1 MGLLQWCELRPE
13 GPSGDIAAVLFP
25 QPVRVSSIR
34 IFPTG
39 AQPFS
44 QSPTT
49 VAETE
54 PEAFYLNVYFNAQ
67 AVPTPAGCQ
76 ETQSQDKRQT
86 KNALVPTRIAFA
98 GGQTD
103 FSVDM
108 GSEYATRLVI
118 FQGDF
123 QVISM
128 AIYGERVTEYEEVT
142 DYEPKPLPTP
152 SHILLPS
159 ALDVTNSAKPV
170 SLVHQILSLLPSPP
184 PLSLIIRLM
193 FCLKP
198 DSEDWDDPEFPYV
211 YSDLDKRFNEDDVE
225 SEVFDLES
233 LVKTVSKPL
242 RDDVSVESLNE
253 FAERM
258 QDFLISNTPDD
269 VYYVAKLLTKS
280 ACQQTIFLRTLLQ
293 HLNLPEVFN
302 EDVLDEATVL
312 CLLEASSNIEISRYF
327 RDDEPFLLSLEAIQS
342 SLKVEK
348 PTQKA
353 LKRLLARIRG
363 WETFEDALT
372 NSNGDFVGAAAF
384 LKDIS
389 MEEYALG
396 CWLECMINHE
406 GLVSKLEQTSP
417 APGSQPPLLF
427 QDRQAEVTHDDFLA
441 FVRAFLG
448 IMPVLAALAW
458 ADSIGNNM
466 CTERVLGILVIWQ
479 GVKGYREILNHGL
492 LLRQMTRRLQWI
504 KNDADNQQP
513 KKSGILAERL
523 VVGLAKDPIAMLR
536 DDLITAVLSL
546 KPPFSFIEEDEIL
559 EMGKLAKVARDG
571 LLSAIDELAYNSVR
585 PFSLRRLRVLRVSI
599 AIITEELND
608 DDGPWRVLES
618 FWNEHGQGLI
628 PRLVTILSDLSDDLN
643 QHFTLHSIPR
653 MHQALAELLF
663 RTADDFMHLIT
674 HFASHYPLVARDLQ
688 RVATAVSDL
697 YSCSD
702 ATTGTFSRA
711 SPAYLAAQ
719 SVRET
724 CPGFLSR
731 LSQQDVPS
739 EPDGLVAQ
747 AMLRTLF
754 DNASRSVGR
763 DPVQQVLLVYNL
775 VDSIFP
781 QDEDPGSSSWTASVF
796 PTILSELRDFCNLL
810 DPKTQVR
817 FIERLV
823 KLDNE
828 ETGLGAWLL
837 AEELQRLST
846 VFEDLP
852 RQQDPNYQLL
862 LQYQLSA
869 SFRLLHLLMTSPTL
883 SSWTISTLSSNADL
897 SQLLDSTL
905 SHILE
910 VNVSSS
916 PLAYLTRELA
926 KHSADFTPDTRQN
939 ILLLLLRNAQT
950 DPSVA
955 GALDFVP
962 GTLQSVPSTSIAPV
976 PLRNE
981 LGRTLSAYSDHAS
994 TMKADTAELV
1004 LQMLEWLSSQED
1016 AKLKTL
1022 VGIAPEGLDY
1032 LCTTLSAILPP
1043 PRAEVVSSIRAR
1055 LSTDEDELLLP
1066 PTIEL
1071 PDPNAFALPLSALE
1085 NLLERKKLKEPSTPT
1100 KGTKTPDILGVVIS
1114 PPTALLR
1121 SPAATGL
1128 TKTYANNDFRQLR
1141 QMPSTRLNTSRL
1153 PSTHVDEFGQRPT
1166 ASPEMG
1172 MGLLLP
1178 AMPLDPLGG
1187 AYQGISGML

>member
-67 AVPTPAGCQ
+67 AVPTPGGSQ

-86 KNALVPTRIAFA
+86 KNALVPTRIAYA

-103 FSVDM
+103 FAVDM

-118 FQGDF
+118 FQGGF

-128 AIYGERVTEYEEVT
+128 AIYGERVTELEEVA
-142 DYEPKPLPTP
+142 DYEPKPLPSS
-152 SHILLPS
+152 SHISLPS

-184 PLSLIIRLM
+184 PLLLVVRLM

-242 RDDVSVESLNE
+242 RDGVSAESLNE

-258 QDFLISNTPDD
+258 QDFLLSN
-269 VYYVAKLLTKS
+269 
-280 ACQQTIFLRTLLQ
+280 Q

-302 EDVLDEATVL
+302 ENVLDEATVL

-327 RDDEPFLLSLEAIQS
+327 RDDEPFLLSLEAMQS
-342 SLKVEK
+342 SLKAEK

-353 LKRLLARIRG
+353 LKRLLARIHG

-372 NSNGDFVGAAAF
+372 NPNGDFAAAAAF

-406 GLVSKLEQTSP
+406 DLISKLEQTPP
-417 APGSQPPLLF
+417 APGSQLPLLF
-427 QDRQAEVTHDDFLA
+427 QDRQAEVSHDDFLA

-448 IMPVLAALAW
+448 ITPVLAALAW

-479 GVKGYREILNHGL
+479 GVNGYREVRLFHPAEG
-492 LLRQMTRRLQWI
+492 QMTRRLQWI

-536 DDLITAVLSL
+536 DDLITSVLSL
-546 KPPFSFIEEDEIL
+546 KAPFSFIEEDEIL

-585 PFSLRRLRVLRVSI
+585 PFSLRRLRVLRVSV

-628 PRLVTILSDLSDDLN
+628 PRLVTILYDLSDDLN

-653 MHQALAELLF
+653 MHQTLAELLF

-674 HFASHYPLVARDLQ
+674 HFVSDYPLVARDLQ
-688 RVATAVSDL
+688 RVTTAISDL

-702 ATTGTFSRA
+702 AASGPFSRT
-711 SPAYLAAQ
+711 STAYLAAQ

-724 CPGFLSR
+724 CPGFLSK
-731 LSQQDVPS
+731 LSRQDVPS
-739 EPDGLVAQ
+739 EPDGLVTQ
-747 AMLRTLF
+747 TMLRTLF

-781 QDEDPGSSSWTASVF
+781 QDEDPASSSWTASVF
-796 PTILSELRDFCNLL
+796 PTILSELRAFCNLL
-810 DPKTQVR
+810 DPETQVC

-837 AEELQRLST
+837 AEELQRLSA
-846 VFEDLP
+846 VFDVLP
-852 RQQDPNYQLL
+852 HQQDPDCQLL

-869 SFRLLHLLMTSPTL
+869 SFRLLHLLITYPNL
-883 SSWTISTLSSNADL
+883 SSWTISTLASNSDL

-910 VNVSSS
+910 ANVCSST
-916 PLAYLTRELA
+916 LVQLTRELA
-926 KHSADFTPDTRQN
+926 KYSTEFTPDTRQN
-939 ILLLLLRNAQT
+939 ILLLLLRNAQA
-950 DPSVA
+950 DPSVT
-955 GALDFVP
+955 
-962 GTLQSVPSTSIAPV
+962 GTLDSVPRTLQTLPSTSIAPL

-981 LGRTLSAYSDHAS
+981 LGRTLSAYSDNAS
-994 TMKADTAELV
+994 TMKANTAELL
-1004 LQMLEWLSSQED
+1004 LQTLEWLSSQED
-1016 AKLKTL
+1016 VKLKTL

-1043 PRAEVVSSIRAR
+1043 SRAEMVSSTRAK

-1066 PTIEL
+1066 PITEL
-1071 PDPNAFALPLSALE
+1071 PDPDAFALPLSALE
-1085 NLLERKKLKEPSTPT
+1085 NLLAPKKLKEPSTPT

-1153 PSTHVDEFGQRPT
+1153 PSTHVDEFGQQPT

-1178 AMPLDPLGG
+1178 AMPLDPLSG
-1187 AYQGISGML
+1187 AYQGMSGML